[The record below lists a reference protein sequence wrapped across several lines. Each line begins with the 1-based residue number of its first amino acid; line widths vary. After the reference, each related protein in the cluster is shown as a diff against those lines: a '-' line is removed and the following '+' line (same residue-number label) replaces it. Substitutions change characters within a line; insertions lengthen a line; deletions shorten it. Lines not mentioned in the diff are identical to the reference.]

1 MNKLIAVSALA
12 LSLHAQAAA
21 LKDVALDASGNI
33 RLVTANGKALSIA
46 NDGKAA
52 APQLSPDGES
62 AAWLYMGEP
71 PAQGE
76 SVWGSSELRIYRDG
90 KTRAIQCA
98 PFIREFWYWKKGSRI
113 AIDCGGSHFAGR
125 EILYDAKS
133 LKQLE
138 SFDQADVPVEKRP
151 EWSSSSDRYKPD

>member
-1 MNKLIAVSALA
+1 MSKLIVFSVLVVN
-12 LSLHAQAAA
+12 LHAQAEAVKSVTVDKA
-21 LKDVALDASGNI
+21 GNI
-33 RLVTANGKALSIA
+33 RLVTAAGKSLSIA
-46 NDGKAA
+46 NNGKASE
-52 APQLSPDGES
+52 PQVSPDGES
-62 AAWLYMGEP
+62 AAWLYRGERP
-71 PAQGE
+71 QEGE
-76 SVWGSSELRIYRDG
+76 ITWGSSELRIYRDG
-90 KTRAIQCA
+90 KTRTIRCL

-151 EWSSSSDRYKPD
+151 EWSNSSDRYKPD

>member
-1 MNKLIAVSALA
+1 MNKLIAIPLLVLG
-12 LSLHAQAAA
+12 LQAQAEA
-21 LKDVALDASGNI
+21 LKDVTLDESGNI
-33 RLVTANGKALSIA
+33 RLLTADGKALSIA

-52 APQLSPDGES
+52 RPQLSPDGES

-76 SVWGSSELRIYRDG
+76 SLPGSGELRVYRDG
-90 KTRAIQCA
+90 KTRAIKCE
-98 PFIREFWYWKKGSRI
+98 PYIRDFWYWKKGSRI

-138 SFDQADVPVEKRP
+138 SFGQADVPVEKRP
-151 EWSSSSDRYKPD
+151 DWSTSSDRYKP